1 MDFLYRPLARS
12 IDNLWMRL
20 DSKRPTTRHAPY
32 TRDMRHITDPGFLE
46 EPERFYFRP
55 DSLSEPRIVSER
67 RLHGCRVVEL
77 AFPSPVETRWPE
89 NNTAYAYHVRLDED
103 GPHPALVVLHGWGRK
118 SLATEVRHI
127 GLRLARQGIESF
139 FPVLP
144 YHLRRAPAGSW
155 SGEYMISGDIVRTAE
170 GFQQAVVEMR
180 AVIPF
185 LRSRPWLSCRPW
197 RREGSSTGRDSEA
210 VGFLG
215 FSLGGILGHLLMTV
229 EPLPVGITVVAAGNS
244 AGITWEGRLT
254 RYVRAD
260 IERAGISFAELERIW
275 SVTNPTLLARHN
287 KVTNLMMMAG
297 KYDQIV
303 PPKFTLELW
312 EALGRPPLRWY
323 PGAHYSSFLFLH
335 SMVDEAAR
343 FFRKHI

>member
-1 MDFLYRPLARS
+1 MDFVLRPLARS
-12 IDNLWMRL
+12 VDNLWIRL
-20 DSKRPTTRHAPY
+20 DSKRPTTPHAPY
-32 TRDMRHITDPGFLE
+32 TRDMGHITDPAFLE

-55 DSLSEPRIVSER
+55 EPVSEPRIVSER
-67 RLHGCRVVEL
+67 RQRGCHVEEL
-77 AFPSPVETRWPE
+77 AFPSPVQTRWPE
-89 NNTAYAYHVRLDED
+89 NNTAYAYHVRLEEG

-118 SLATEVRHI
+118 SLATEIRHI

-155 SGEYMISGDIVRTAE
+155 SGEYMISGDVVRTAE
-170 GFQQAVVEMR
+170 SFQQAVVEMR
-180 AVIPF
+180 AVLPF
-185 LRSRPWLSCRPW
+185 LRSRPWLRQKP
-197 RREGSSTGRDSEA
+197 RAGERSSASQSSDA

-229 EPLPVGITVVAAGNS
+229 EPLPAGITVVAAGNS

-275 SVTNPTLLARHN
+275 SVTNPTRLARHN
-287 KVTNLMMMAG
+287 KVKNLIMMAG
-297 KYDQIV
+297 KFDEIV
-303 PPKFTLELW
+303 PPQFTLEFW
-312 EALGRPPLRWY
+312 ESLGRPPLRWY

-335 SMVDEAAR
+335 SMVDQAAR
-343 FFRKHI
+343 FFLKHT